1 MQKRLEVLEKEF
13 VSDINQGLTDEQ
25 VAINRETYGENK
37 LEEKEKTPL
46 IIKFLLQFKDPLI
59 IILIVAAVITAG
71 LSIYENSV
79 ILPGEEKNTEWVE
92 AIIIMVVVLVNAVLG
107 LYQENKAEK
116 SLEALQKMSAAT
128 CKVVR
133 NGMAQTVDASS
144 LVVGDIILVEAGDSV
159 PADARIIECSN
170 LKVEEA
176 ALTGESVPVDKNNE
190 YIEEEEIPLGDR
202 HNDLFSST
210 YVTNGK
216 AKAIVTSVGMQTEIG
231 KIAGMLSEQEDE
243 LTPLQQKLNKV
254 GSAIGVICL
263 FVCVIVFLMEMITLN
278 WDWSKFA
285 DAFKIAVSLAVAAIP
300 EGLATV
306 VTIVLSIGVTK
317 MSKQNAIVKKLP
329 AVETL
334 GSCNVICSDKTGT
347 LTQNKMTVTK
357 IYLNEVKGFENLT
370 ADELKMMLY
379 FAICCDARIEEKD
392 GKTVRIGDPTELALL
407 DMNNLYGNESI
418 NDYKRVLDLPFDS
431 DRKLMTTVIE
441 VEGKFVAITKGA
453 PDRVINLCVDD
464 QEEKDAA
471 LAANTEMAQNALRV
485 LALGIKVF
493 DKLPTQEE
501 LEFDLD
507 LIGLVG
513 MIDPARPE
521 VKESIKIA
529 QRAGIKT
536 VMITG
541 DHIVTA
547 SAIAKELGILH
558 DGERAITSQ
567 ELDELSDEY
576 LREHIHEFSVFARV
590 APKDKVR
597 IVEAWQYHDAICAM
611 TGDGVNDAP
620 ALKKAEIGC
629 AMGITGTDVSKE
641 AADMIL
647 TDDNFSTIVSAVKQG
662 RGIYDNIRKCV
673 KYLLSS
679 NIGEVLTI
687 FVASLLGV
695 FGILTGDDTTPLAAM
710 HLLWINLITDSLP
723 AFGIGMEEAE
733 DEIMLEKPRPKKE
746 GFFANG
752 YAWKIAFEGVIIGAV
767 TLIAYLIGQNAA
779 GYEHE
784 VAHKIGQT
792 MAFLTLSS
800 TQLFHAYNVK
810 SNYSVFDPKSYKNSF
825 MNFAFIVG
833 FALQILVVYT
843 PGVRDLFEFYPIDFG
858 YFMITIG
865 LSLVMVVIME
875 IVKLVN
881 RIKAKQE

>member
-1 MQKRLEVLEKEF
+1 MQKKLQELEKEF
-13 VSDINQGLTDEQ
+13 SSNLNVGLNDEQ
-25 VAINRETYGENK
+25 VVKNRDVYGVNA
-37 LEEKEKTPL
+37 LEEKKKTPMIL
-46 IIKFLLQFKDPLI
+46 KFLAEFKDPLI
-59 IILIVAAVITAG
+59 IILIIAAIV
-71 LSIYENSV
+71 SI
-79 ILPGEEKNTEWVE
+79 IIDPHEWVE
-92 AIIIMVVVLVNAVLG
+92 SLIIMIVVLVNAILG

-128 CKVVR
+128 CKVYR
-133 NGMAQTVDASS
+133 NGSLQTIETKE
-144 LVVGDIILVEAGDSV
+144 LVVGDIIYVEAGDSI
-159 PADARIIECSN
+159 PADARIIDCSN

-176 ALTGESVPVDKNNE
+176 ALTGESVPVNKHSD
-190 YIEEEEIPLGDR
+190 YIEEDDIPLGDR
-202 HNDLFSST
+202 KNCLFSST

-216 AKAIVTSVGMQTEIG
+216 ANAIVTAVGMSTEIG
-231 KIAGMLSEQEDE
+231 KIASMLSEQKEE
-243 LTPLQQKLNKV
+243 LTPLQHKLNKV
-254 GSAIGVICL
+254 GSSIGILCL
-263 FVCVIVFLMEMITLN
+263 IVCAVVFVMEMFTVN

-357 IYLNEVKGFENLT
+357 IYTDSIKEFENLT
-370 ADELKMMLY
+370 EYDKKMILY
-379 FAICCDARIEEKD
+379 FAICCDASIKTEH
-392 GKTVRIGDPTELALL
+392 GKVVRIGDPTELALL
-407 DMNNLYGNESI
+407 DLNLAYGEDINNYRRL
-418 NDYKRVLDLPFDS
+418 LDLPFDS
-431 DRKLMTTVIE
+431 ERKLMTTVIKVDE
-441 VEGKFVAITKGA
+441 KYVAITKGA
-453 PDRVINLCVDD
+453 PDRVINLSTD
-464 QEEKDAA
+464 EAAEKEAA
-471 LAANTEMAQNALRV
+471 LAANKEMASNALRV
-485 LALGIKVF
+485 LALAIK
-493 DKLPTQEE
+493 
-501 LEFDLD
+501 EFDHMPTAEDLEYD
-507 LIGLVG
+507 MNLIGLVG

-521 VKESIKIA
+521 VKDSIKIA
-529 QRAGIKT
+529 TKAGIKT

-547 SAIAKELGILH
+547 CAIAKELGILKEG
-558 DGERAITSQ
+558 DRAITSQ
-567 ELDELSDEY
+567 ELDLLDDDY
-576 LREHIHEFSVFARV
+576 LAEHIHEFSVFARV

-597 IVEAWQYHDAICAM
+597 IVEAWQKRDAICAM

-647 TDDNFSTIVSAVKQG
+647 TDDNFSTIVSAVKEG

-695 FGILTGDDTTPLAAM
+695 VGFLTGEDATPLAAM

-733 DEIMLEKPRPKKE
+733 DTVMEQKPRPKNE

-752 YAWKIAFEGVIIGAV
+752 YIWKICVEGVIIGGV
-767 TLIAYLIGQNAA
+767 TLIAYLLGNKVFNN
-779 GYEHE
+779 HM
-784 VAHKIGQT
+784 VGQT

-810 SNYSVFDPKSYKNSF
+810 SHHSVFSPKSYKNKF

-833 FALQILVVYT
+833 FALQVAVIYI
-843 PGVRDLFEFYPIDFG
+843 PGIQDLFEFAPLSIAQFG
-858 YFMITIG
+858 ICIG
-865 LSLVMVVIME
+865 LSLVMVVIQE
-875 IVKLVN
+875 IMKLVN
-881 RIKAKQE
+881 KIRNK

>member
-1 MQKRLEVLEKEF
+1 MQKKLQELEKEF
-13 VSDINQGLTDEQ
+13 SSNLNVGLNDEQ
-25 VAINRETYGENK
+25 VVKNRDAYGVNA
-37 LEEKEKTPL
+37 LEEKKKTPMIL
-46 IIKFLLQFKDPLI
+46 KFLAEFKDPLI
-59 IILIVAAVITAG
+59 IILIIAAIV
-71 LSIYENSV
+71 SI
-79 ILPGEEKNTEWVE
+79 IIDPHEWVE
-92 AIIIMVVVLVNAVLG
+92 SLIIMIVVLVNAILG

-128 CKVVR
+128 CKVYR
-133 NGMAQTVDASS
+133 NGSLQTIETKE
-144 LVVGDIILVEAGDSV
+144 LVVGDIIYVEAGDSI
-159 PADARIIECSN
+159 PADARIIDCSN

-176 ALTGESVPVDKNNE
+176 ALTGESVPVNKHSD
-190 YIEEEEIPLGDR
+190 YIEEEDIPLGDR
-202 HNDLFSST
+202 KNCLFSST

-216 AKAIVTSVGMQTEIG
+216 ANAIVTAVGMSTEIG
-231 KIAGMLSEQEDE
+231 KIASMLSEQKEE
-243 LTPLQQKLNKV
+243 LTPLQHKLNKV
-254 GSAIGVICL
+254 GSSIGILCL
-263 FVCVIVFLMEMITLN
+263 IVCAVVFVMEMFTVN

-357 IYLNEVKGFENLT
+357 IYTDSIKEFENLT
-370 ADELKMMLY
+370 EYDKKMILY
-379 FAICCDARIEEKD
+379 FAVCCDASIKTEH
-392 GKTVRIGDPTELALL
+392 GKVVRIGDPTELALL
-407 DMNNLYGNESI
+407 DLNLAYGEDINNYRRL
-418 NDYKRVLDLPFDS
+418 LDLPFDS
-431 DRKLMTTVIE
+431 ERKLMTTVIK
-441 VEGKFVAITKGA
+441 VDGKYVAITKGA
-453 PDRVINLCVDD
+453 PDRVINLSID
-464 QEEKDAA
+464 EAAEKEAA
-471 LAANTEMAQNALRV
+471 LAANKEMASNALRV
-485 LALGIKVF
+485 LALAIK
-493 DKLPTQEE
+493 
-501 LEFDLD
+501 EFDHMPTAEDLEYD
-507 LIGLVG
+507 MNLIGLVG

-521 VKESIKIA
+521 VKDSIKIA
-529 QRAGIKT
+529 TKAGIKT

-547 SAIAKELGILH
+547 CAIAKELGILKEG
-558 DGERAITSQ
+558 DRAITSQ
-567 ELDELSDEY
+567 ELDLLDDDY
-576 LREHIHEFSVFARV
+576 LAEHIHEFSVFARV

-597 IVEAWQYHDAICAM
+597 IVEAWQKRDAICAM

-647 TDDNFSTIVSAVKQG
+647 TDDNFSTIVSAVKEG

-695 FGILTGDDTTPLAAM
+695 VGFLTGEDATPLAAM

-733 DEIMLEKPRPKKE
+733 DTVMEQKPRPKNE

-752 YAWKIAFEGVIIGAV
+752 YIWKICVEGVIIGGV
-767 TLIAYLIGQNAA
+767 TLIAYLLGNKVFNN
-779 GYEHE
+779 HM
-784 VAHKIGQT
+784 VGQT

-810 SNYSVFDPKSYKNSF
+810 SHHSVLSPKSYKNKF

-833 FALQILVVYT
+833 FALQVAVIYI
-843 PGVRDLFEFYPIDFG
+843 PGIQDLFEFAPLSIAQFG
-858 YFMITIG
+858 ICIG
-865 LSLVMVVIME
+865 LSLVMVVIQE
-875 IVKLVN
+875 IMKLVN
-881 RIKAKQE
+881 RIRNK

>member
-1 MQKRLEVLEKEF
+1 MQKKLQELEKEF
-13 VSDINQGLTDEQ
+13 SSNLNVGLNDEQ
-25 VAINRETYGENK
+25 VVKNRDVYGVNA
-37 LEEKEKTPL
+37 LEEKKKTPMIL
-46 IIKFLLQFKDPLI
+46 KFLAEFKDPLI
-59 IILIVAAVITAG
+59 IILIIAAIV
-71 LSIYENSV
+71 SI
-79 ILPGEEKNTEWVE
+79 IIDPHEWVE
-92 AIIIMVVVLVNAVLG
+92 SLIIMIVVLVNAILG

-128 CKVVR
+128 CKVYR
-133 NGMAQTVDASS
+133 NGSLQTIETKE
-144 LVVGDIILVEAGDSV
+144 LVVGDIIYVEAGDSI
-159 PADARIIECSN
+159 PADARIIDCSN

-176 ALTGESVPVDKNNE
+176 ALTGESVPVNKHSD
-190 YIEEEEIPLGDR
+190 YIEEDDIPLGDR
-202 HNDLFSST
+202 KNCLFSST

-216 AKAIVTSVGMQTEIG
+216 ANAIVTAVGMSTEIG
-231 KIAGMLSEQEDE
+231 KIASMLSEQKEE
-243 LTPLQQKLNKV
+243 LTPLQHKLNKV
-254 GSAIGVICL
+254 GSSIGILCL
-263 FVCVIVFLMEMITLN
+263 IVCAVVFVMEMFTVN

-357 IYLNEVKGFENLT
+357 IYTDSIKEFENLT
-370 ADELKMMLY
+370 EYDKKMILY
-379 FAICCDARIEEKD
+379 FAICCDASIKTEH
-392 GKTVRIGDPTELALL
+392 GKVVRIGDPTELALL
-407 DMNNLYGNESI
+407 DLNLAYGEDINNYRRL
-418 NDYKRVLDLPFDS
+418 LDLPFDS
-431 DRKLMTTVIE
+431 ERKLMTTVIKVDE
-441 VEGKFVAITKGA
+441 KYVAITKGA
-453 PDRVINLCVDD
+453 PDRVINLSTD
-464 QEEKDAA
+464 EAAEKEAA
-471 LAANTEMAQNALRV
+471 LAANKEMASNALRV
-485 LALGIKVF
+485 LALAIK
-493 DKLPTQEE
+493 
-501 LEFDLD
+501 EFDHMPTAEDLEYD
-507 LIGLVG
+507 MNLIGLVG

-521 VKESIKIA
+521 VKDSIKIA
-529 QRAGIKT
+529 TKAGIKT

-547 SAIAKELGILH
+547 CAIAKELGILKEG
-558 DGERAITSQ
+558 DRAITSQ
-567 ELDELSDEY
+567 ELDLLDDDY
-576 LREHIHEFSVFARV
+576 LAEHIHEFSVFARV

-597 IVEAWQYHDAICAM
+597 IVEAWQKRDAICAM

-647 TDDNFSTIVSAVKQG
+647 TDDNFSTIVSAVKEG

-695 FGILTGDDTTPLAAM
+695 VGFLTGEDATPLAAM

-733 DEIMLEKPRPKKE
+733 DTVMEQKPRPKNE

-752 YAWKIAFEGVIIGAV
+752 YIWKICVEGVIIGGV
-767 TLIAYLIGQNAA
+767 TLVAYLIGNLVFKN
-779 GYEHE
+779 HML
-784 VAHKIGQT
+784 GQT

-810 SNYSVFDPKSYKNSF
+810 SHHSVFSPKSYKNKF

-833 FALQILVVYT
+833 FALQVAVIYI
-843 PGVRDLFEFYPIDFG
+843 PGIQDLFEFAPLSIAQFG
-858 YFMITIG
+858 ICIG
-865 LSLVMVVIME
+865 LSLVMVVIQE
-875 IVKLVN
+875 IMKLVN
-881 RIKAKQE
+881 KIRNK

>member
-1 MQKRLEVLEKEF
+1 MEKKLEELEVEFGTSLEG
-13 VSDINQGLTDEQ
+13 GLTDAQ
-25 VAINRETYGENK
+25 VEANREKYGKNQ
-37 LEEKEKTPL
+37 LEEKKKTPT
-46 IIKFLLQFKDPLI
+46 IVKFLLQFKDPLI
-59 IILIVAAVITAG
+59 IILIVAAI
-71 LSIYENSV
+71 ISV
-79 ILPGEEKNTEWVE
+79 IVEPGEWIESV
-92 AIIIMVVVLVNAVLG
+92 IIMVVVLINAILG

-116 SLEALQKMSAAT
+116 SLEALKKMSAAS
-128 CKVVR
+128 CKVFR
-133 NGMAQTVDASS
+133 NNSIQTIDAVD
-144 LVVGDIILVEAGDSV
+144 LVVGDIIFVEAGDSI

-176 ALTGESVPVDKNNE
+176 ALTGESVPVDKNSD
-190 YIEEEEIPLGDR
+190 YIESEDIPLGDKK
-202 HNDLFSST
+202 NCLFSST

-216 AKAIVTSVGMQTEIG
+216 AKAVVTAVGMKTEIG
-231 KIAGMLSEQEDE
+231 KIAGMLSEQKDE
-243 LTPLQQKLNKV
+243 LTPLQHKLNFV
-254 GSAIGVICL
+254 GNVIGIMALAICAVV
-263 FVCVIVFLMEMITLN
+263 FVLEMATFNWVWDYFSEAFIT
-278 WDWSKFA
+278 
-285 DAFKIAVSLAVAAIP
+285 AVALAVAAIP

-317 MSKQNAIVKKLP
+317 MSKRNAIVKKLP

-357 IYLNEVKGFENLT
+357 LYLNEVKDIKDLTFE
-370 ADELKMMLY
+370 ERKMITY
-379 FAICCDARIEEKD
+379 FAVCCDASIETKN
-392 GKTVRIGDPTELALL
+392 GNLVRIGDPTELALL
-407 DMNNLYGNESI
+407 DVNIAYGEDIKKYN
-418 NDYKRVLDLPFDS
+418 RLLDLPFDS
-431 DRKLMTTVIE
+431 DRKLMTTVIKD
-441 VEGKFVAITKGA
+441 GDKYISITKGA
-453 PDRVINLCVDD
+453 PDRVINLSINADEVK
-464 QEEKDAA
+464 QNA
-471 LAANTEMAQNALRV
+471 LNANSDMATNALRV
-485 LALGIKVF
+485 LALGI
-493 DKLPTQEE
+493 Q
-501 LEFDLD
+501 EFDSMPNADDLEKNLN

-521 VKESIKIA
+521 VKESIRVATK
-529 QRAGIKT
+529 AGIKT

-547 SAIAKELGILH
+547 SAIAKELGILREG
-558 DGERAITSQ
+558 DRAITSQ
-567 ELDELSDEY
+567 ELDGLSDEY
-576 LREHIHEFSVFARV
+576 LAEHIHEFSVFARV

-597 IVEAWQYHDAICAM
+597 IVEAWQKRDAIVAM

-647 TDDNFSTIVSAVKQG
+647 TDDNFSTIVSAVKEG

-679 NIGEVLTI
+679 NIGEVITI
-687 FVASLLGV
+687 FVASLLTAFTSINLG
-695 FGILTGDDTTPLAAM
+695 TPLAAM

-733 DEIMLEKPRPKKE
+733 DTIMDEKPRHKKE

-752 YAWKIAFEGVIIGAV
+752 YAWKIVIEGIIIGAV
-767 TLIAYLIGQNAA
+767 TLIAYAIGQYAD
-779 GYEHE
+779 
-784 VAHKIGQT
+784 VADAHGLGQT

-810 SNYSVFDPKSYKNSF
+810 SKHSVFSPKSYKNKF

-833 FALQILVVYT
+833 FALQILVIYT
-843 PGVRDLFEFYPIDFG
+843 PGVQDLFEFVPMDFK
-858 YFMITIG
+858 YFAICMG

-875 IVKLVN
+875 ISKLVN
-881 RIKAKQE
+881 RLKK

>member
-1 MQKRLEVLEKEF
+1 MQKKLNELETEF
-13 VSDINQGLTDEQ
+13 QSNLGCGLTLEQ
-25 VAINRETYGENK
+25 VEANRETYGKNA
-37 LEEKEKTPL
+37 LEEKKKTPM
-46 IIKFLLQFKDPLI
+46 IIKFLGEFKDPLI
-59 IILIVAAVITAG
+59 IILIIAAVV
-71 LSIYENSV
+71 SV
-79 ILPGEEKNTEWVE
+79 IVDPHEWIESV
-92 AIIIMVVVLVNAVLG
+92 IIMVVVLINAILG

-116 SLEALQKMSAAT
+116 SLEALKKMSAAS
-128 CKVVR
+128 CKVIR
-133 NGMAQTVDASS
+133 DNTIATIATEE

-176 ALTGESVPVDKNNE
+176 ALTGESVPVDKNSD
-190 YIEEEEIPLGDR
+190 YIEEDDIPLGDKK
-202 HNDLFSST
+202 NCLFSST

-216 AKAIVTSVGMQTEIG
+216 AKAIVTGVGMSTEIG
-231 KIAGMLSEQEDE
+231 KIASMLSEQKEE
-243 LTPLQQKLNKV
+243 LTPLQQKLNTV
-254 GSAIGVICL
+254 GNMIGIMALGICVVVFILEMVAIK
-263 FVCVIVFLMEMITLN
+263 
-278 WDWSKFA
+278 WDWSLFS
-285 DAFKIAVSLAVAAIP
+285 DAFITAVALAVAAIP

-357 IYLNEVKGFENLT
+357 IYLNEVKDVNNLT
-370 ADELKMMLY
+370 ADEKKMVTY
-379 FAICCDARIEEKD
+379 FAVCCDAAIEEKD
-392 GKTVRIGDPTELALL
+392 GKIVRIGDPTELALL
-407 DMNNLYGNESI
+407 DINLVHGEDIKNYN
-418 NDYKRVLDLPFDS
+418 RVLDLPFDS
-431 DRKLMTTVIE
+431 DRKLMTTVIK
-441 VEGKFVAITKGA
+441 VDNKYISITKGA
-453 PDRVINLCVDD
+453 PDRVINLSINDAKTK
-464 QEEKDAA
+464 QAA
-471 LAANTEMAQNALRV
+471 LDANSEMANNALRV
-485 LALGIKVF
+485 LALGIQEF
-493 DKLPTQEE
+493 DYIPAQEE
-501 LEFDLD
+501 LEHDLT

-521 VKESIKIA
+521 VKESIRVA
-529 QRAGIKT
+529 TNAGIKT

-547 SAIAKELGILH
+547 SAIAKELGILKEG
-558 DGERAITSQ
+558 DRAITSQ

-576 LREHIHEFSVFARV
+576 LEKHIHEFSVFARV

-597 IVEAWQYHDAICAM
+597 IVEAWQKRDAICAM

-647 TDDNFSTIVSAVKQG
+647 TDDNFSTIVSAVKEG

-687 FVASLLGV
+687 FVASLLTA
-695 FGILTGDDTTPLAAM
+695 FGIINLGTPLAAM

-733 DEIMLEKPRPKKE
+733 DTIMNEKPRPKKE

-752 YAWKIAFEGVIIGAV
+752 YAWKICVEGVIIGAV
-767 TLIAYLIGQNAA
+767 TLIAYIIGEQVS
-779 GYEHE
+779 HPL
-784 VAHKIGQT
+784 GQT

-810 SNYSVFDPKSYKNSF
+810 SHHSVFSLKSYKNKF

-833 FALQILVVYT
+833 FALQVFVIYC
-843 PGVRDLFEFYPIDFG
+843 PGVQDLFEFAPLPIE
-858 YFMITIG
+858 YFAICMG

-875 IVKLVN
+875 IAKLVKRLQN
-881 RIKAKQE
+881 K

>member
-1 MQKRLEVLEKEF
+1 MQKRLNELETDF
-13 VSDINQGLTDEQ
+13 DTNLQCGLSASKVEQ
-25 VAINRETYGENK
+25 NREKYGKNA
-37 LEEKEKTPL
+37 LQEKKKTPMIL
-46 IIKFLLQFKDPLI
+46 KFLAEFKDPLI
-59 IILIVAAVITAG
+59 LILIAAAI
-71 LSIYENSV
+71 ISV
-79 ILPGEEKNTEWVE
+79 IVDPHEWIESV
-92 AIIIMVVVLVNAVLG
+92 IIMVVVLINAILG

-116 SLEALQKMSAAT
+116 SLEALKKMSAST
-128 CKVVR
+128 CKVIR
-133 NGMAQTVDASS
+133 DNTIQTIVTEE

-176 ALTGESVPVDKNNE
+176 ALTGESVPVDKNSE
-190 YIEEEEIPLGDR
+190 YIEAEGIPLGDMK
-202 HNDLFSST
+202 NSLFSST

-231 KIAGMLSEQEDE
+231 KIASMLSEQKEE
-243 LTPLQQKLNKV
+243 LTPLQNKLNKV
-254 GSAIGVICL
+254 GKIIGIL
-263 FVCVIVFLMEMITLN
+263 ALSVCVVVFLLEMIALK
-278 WDWSKFA
+278 WDWSQFSE
-285 DAFKIAVSLAVAAIP
+285 AFITAVALAVAAIP

-317 MSKQNAIVKKLP
+317 MSRRNAIVKKLP

-357 IYLNEVKGFENLT
+357 LYLNEVKEIKDLT
-370 ADELKMMLY
+370 AEEKKMVTY
-379 FAICCDARIEEKD
+379 FAICCDAAIEEKD
-392 GKTVRIGDPTELALL
+392 GQLIRIGDPTELALL
-407 DMNNLYGNESI
+407 DINLVHGEDIRQYN
-418 NDYKRVLDLPFDS
+418 RVLDLPFDS
-431 DRKLMTTVIE
+431 DRKLMTTVIK
-441 VEGKFVAITKGA
+441 VDDKYVAITKGA
-453 PDRVINLCVDD
+453 PDRVIGLTVNS
-464 QEEKDAA
+464 QEEKENA
-471 LAANTEMAQNALRV
+471 LNANAQMANDALRV
-485 LALGIKVF
+485 LALGIQTF
-493 DKLPTQEE
+493 NYLPTAEE
-501 LEFDLD
+501 LEKDLT
-507 LIGLVG
+507 LVGLVG

-521 VKESIKIA
+521 VFESIKVA
-529 QRAGIKT
+529 TKAGIKT

-547 SAIAKELGILH
+547 CAIARELGILKEG
-558 DGERAITSQ
+558 DRAITSQ

-576 LREHIHEFSVFARV
+576 LAEHIHEFSVFARV

-597 IVEAWQYHDAICAM
+597 IVEAWQKRDAICAM

-647 TDDNFSTIVSAVKQG
+647 TDDNFSTIVSAVKEG

-687 FVASLLGV
+687 FVASLLTA
-695 FGILTGDDTTPLAAM
+695 FGIINLGTPLAAM

-733 DEIMLEKPRPKKE
+733 DTVMDSKPRSKNE

-752 YAWKIAFEGVIIGAV
+752 YAWKICLEGIIIGAV
-767 TLIAYLIGQNAA
+767 TLIAYIIGEQVD
-779 GYEHE
+779 HS
-784 VAHKIGQT
+784 VGQT

-810 SNYSVFDPKSYKNSF
+810 SNHSVFSKKSYKNKF
-825 MNFAFIVG
+825 MNFAFLLG
-833 FALQILVVYT
+833 FGLQVFVIYC
-843 PGVRDLFEFYPIDFG
+843 PGIRDLFEFAPLHIE
-858 YFMITIG
+858 YFAISIA
-865 LSLVMVVIME
+865 LSLVMVAIME
-875 IVKLVN
+875 VYKLVTKL
-881 RIKAKQE
+881 KAKKAQSK

>member
-1 MQKRLEVLEKEF
+1 MQKRLNELETDF
-13 VSDINQGLTDEQ
+13 DTNLQCGLSASKVEQ
-25 VAINRETYGENK
+25 NREKYGKNA
-37 LEEKEKTPL
+37 LQEKKKTPMIL
-46 IIKFLLQFKDPLI
+46 KFLAEFKDPLI
-59 IILIVAAVITAG
+59 LILIAAAI
-71 LSIYENSV
+71 ISV
-79 ILPGEEKNTEWVE
+79 IVDPHEWIESV
-92 AIIIMVVVLVNAVLG
+92 IIMVVVLINAILG

-116 SLEALQKMSAAT
+116 SLEALKKMSAST
-128 CKVVR
+128 CKVIR
-133 NGMAQTVDASS
+133 DNTIQTIVTEE

-176 ALTGESVPVDKNNE
+176 ALTGESVPVDKNSE
-190 YIEEEEIPLGDR
+190 YIEAEGIPLGDMK
-202 HNDLFSST
+202 NSLFSST

-231 KIAGMLSEQEDE
+231 KIASMLSEQKEE
-243 LTPLQQKLNKV
+243 LTPLQNKLNKV
-254 GSAIGVICL
+254 GKIIGIL
-263 FVCVIVFLMEMITLN
+263 ALSVCVVVFLLEMIALK
-278 WDWSKFA
+278 WDWSQFSE
-285 DAFKIAVSLAVAAIP
+285 AFITAVALAVAAIP

-317 MSKQNAIVKKLP
+317 MSKRNAIVKKLP

-357 IYLNEVKGFENLT
+357 LYLSEVKEIKDLT
-370 ADELKMMLY
+370 AEEKKMVTY
-379 FAICCDARIEEKD
+379 FAICCDAAIEEKD
-392 GKTVRIGDPTELALL
+392 GQLIRIGDPTELALL
-407 DMNNLYGNESI
+407 DINLVHGEDIRQYN
-418 NDYKRVLDLPFDS
+418 RVLDLPFDS
-431 DRKLMTTVIE
+431 DRKLMTTVIK
-441 VEGKFVAITKGA
+441 VDDKYVAITKGA
-453 PDRVINLCVDD
+453 PDRVIGLTVNS
-464 QEEKDAA
+464 QEEKENA
-471 LAANTEMAQNALRV
+471 LNANAQMANDALRV
-485 LALGIKVF
+485 LALGIQTF
-493 DKLPTQEE
+493 DYLPTAEE
-501 LEFDLD
+501 LEKDLT
-507 LIGLVG
+507 LVGLVG

-521 VKESIKIA
+521 VFESIKVA
-529 QRAGIKT
+529 TKAGIKT

-547 SAIAKELGILH
+547 CAIARELGILKEG
-558 DGERAITSQ
+558 DRAITSQ

-576 LREHIHEFSVFARV
+576 LAEHIHEFSVFARV

-597 IVEAWQYHDAICAM
+597 IVEAWQKRDAICAM

-647 TDDNFSTIVSAVKQG
+647 TDDNFSTIVSAVKEG

-687 FVASLLGV
+687 FVASLLTA
-695 FGILTGDDTTPLAAM
+695 FGIINLGTPLAAM

-733 DEIMLEKPRPKKE
+733 DTVMDSKPRSKNE

-752 YAWKIAFEGVIIGAV
+752 YAWKICLEGIIIGAV
-767 TLIAYLIGQNAA
+767 TLIAYIIGEQVD
-779 GYEHE
+779 HS
-784 VAHKIGQT
+784 VGQT

-810 SNYSVFDPKSYKNSF
+810 SNHSVFSKKSYKNKF
-825 MNFAFIVG
+825 MNFAFLVG
-833 FALQILVVYT
+833 FGLQVFVIYC
-843 PGVRDLFEFYPIDFG
+843 PGIQGLFKFAPLPIE
-858 YFMITIG
+858 YFAISIA
-865 LSLVMVVIME
+865 LSLVMVAIME
-875 IVKLVN
+875 VYKLVTKL
-881 RIKAKQE
+881 KAKKAQSK

>member
-1 MQKRLEVLEKEF
+1 MQKKLQELETEF
-13 VSDINQGLTDEQ
+13 SSNLQGGLTDEQ
-25 VAINRETYGENK
+25 VLKNRETYGVNA
-37 LEEKEKTPL
+37 LEEKKKTPM
-46 IIKFLLQFKDPLI
+46 IVKFLLEFKDPLI
-59 IILIVAAVITAG
+59 IILIIAAVV
-71 LSIYENSV
+71 S
-79 ILPGEEKNTEWVE
+79 
-92 AIIIMVVVLVNAVLG
+92 IIIDPHEWIESLIIMIVVLVNAILG

-128 CKVVR
+128 CKVYR
-133 NGMAQTVDASS
+133 NNSLQTIETKD
-144 LVVGDIILVEAGDSV
+144 LVVGDIIYVEAGDSI
-159 PADARIIECSN
+159 PADARIIDCSN

-176 ALTGESVPVDKNNE
+176 ALTGESVPVNKNAD
-190 YIEEEEIPLGDR
+190 YIEEEDIPLGDR
-202 HNDLFSST
+202 KNCLFSST

-216 AKAIVTSVGMQTEIG
+216 ANAIVTAVGMSTEIG
-231 KIAGMLSEQEDE
+231 KIASMLSEQKEE
-243 LTPLQQKLNKV
+243 LTPLQHKLNKV
-254 GSAIGVICL
+254 GSSIGILCL
-263 FVCVIVFLMEMITLN
+263 VVCAVVFVMEMFTVH
-278 WDWSKFA
+278 WDWTKFA

-347 LTQNKMTVTK
+347 LTQNKMTVVK
-357 IYLNEVKGFENLT
+357 IYTDSIKEFNNLT
-370 ADELKMMLY
+370 EYDKKMILY
-379 FAICCDARIEEKD
+379 NAICCDASIKTENGRII
-392 GKTVRIGDPTELALL
+392 RIGDPTELALL
-407 DMNNLYGNESI
+407 DLNLAYGEDINNYRRL
-418 NDYKRVLDLPFDS
+418 LDLPFDS
-431 DRKLMTTVIE
+431 DRKLMTTVIKVDE
-441 VEGKFVAITKGA
+441 KYVAITKGA
-453 PDRVINLCVDD
+453 PDKVINLSINP
-464 QEEKDAA
+464 ESEKEAA
-471 LAANTEMAQNALRV
+471 LNANKEMATNALRV
-485 LALGIKVF
+485 LALATKEF
-493 DKLPTQEE
+493 DKLPTVEE
-501 LEFDLD
+501 LEYDMNFV
-507 LIGLVG
+507 GLVG

-521 VKESIKIA
+521 VKESIKVA
-529 QRAGIKT
+529 TKAGIKT

-547 SAIAKELGILH
+547 CAIAKELGILKEG
-558 DGERAITSQ
+558 DRAITSQ

-576 LREHIHEFSVFARV
+576 LEEHIHEFSVFARV

-597 IVEAWQYHDAICAM
+597 IVEAWQKRDAICAM

-647 TDDNFSTIVSAVKQG
+647 TDDNFSTIVSAVKEG

-687 FVASLLGV
+687 FIASLLGV
-695 FGILTGDDTTPLAAM
+695 IGFLTGEDATPLAAM

-733 DEIMLEKPRPKKE
+733 DSVMDQKPRPKNE

-752 YAWKIAFEGVIIGAV
+752 YIWKICVEGVIIGGV
-767 TLIAYLIGQNAA
+767 TLIAYLLGNKVFNN
-779 GYEHE
+779 HM
-784 VAHKIGQT
+784 VGQT

-810 SNYSVFDPKSYKNSF
+810 SHHSVFSPKSYKNKF

-833 FALQILVVYT
+833 FGLQIAVIYI
-843 PGVRDLFEFYPIDFG
+843 PGIQDLFEFASLNIAQFG
-858 YFMITIG
+858 ICIG
-865 LSLVMVVIME
+865 LSLVMVVIQE

-881 RIKAKQE
+881 RLKNK